1 MTAQNRTQPKP
12 GPAPT
17 INIGKPQTFTLPNGL
32 QVLVVENHKLP
43 RVSYTLTLD
52 NMPYVEGE
60 KKGVSSL
67 TSSMIGNGTTSI
79 AKEAFNEEIDFL
91 GAEISFYNS
100 GASGSGLSKYAGRI
114 LELLADGALHPTF
127 TQADF
132 EQEKKQI
139 TREFKSR
146 REKCTG
152 SGTKSRKHFGL
163 RTNSSVGWILG
174 WNQHQP
180 SKFGGYYS

>member
-1 MTAQNRTQPKP
+1 MSDQEHLERLRQ
-12 GPAPT
+12 
-17 INIGKPQTFTLPNGL
+17 
-32 QVLVVENHKLP
+32 QVEAALEYSGGTHNFDDIAEMVENHKLP

-100 GASGSGLSKYAGRI
+100 GATGSGLSKYAGRI

-132 EQEKKQI
+132 EQEKSKLLESLKAEEKSVPAVARRVENI
-139 TREFKSR
+139 LAFGPTHPSGEFLDETS
-146 REKCTG
+146 
-152 SGTKSRKHFGL
+152 
-163 RTNSSVGWILG
+163 I
-174 WNQHQP
+174 NQ
-180 SKFGGYYS
+180 GN